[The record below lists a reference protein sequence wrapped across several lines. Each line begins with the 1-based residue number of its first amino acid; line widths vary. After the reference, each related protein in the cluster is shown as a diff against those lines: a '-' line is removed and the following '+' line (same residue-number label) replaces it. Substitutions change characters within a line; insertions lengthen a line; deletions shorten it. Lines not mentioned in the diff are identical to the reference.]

1 MKKIL
6 IRAEDKNPWEKRA
19 PLVPEDVSEIMART
33 GGEVLVQKSAK
44 RFFREDQYQQAGA
57 GVCRDMS
64 PGDIILGIKEIPEDK
79 LLPEKTYLFFSHT
92 IKGQAGNM
100 PLLKKIM
107 AGGSTLIDYERI
119 VDDQNR
125 RLVYF
130 GRYAGD
136 AGALDILA
144 LMGEHWKQQGL
155 ATPFSECR
163 RAVDYASV
171 QEGKD
176 HLRRIG
182 REILDKGLPRELC
195 PLVIGVLG
203 YGNVSAGAQQIFD
216 CLPVRRIAPEDL
228 HSLAKDKEPD
238 PHAVYLTV
246 FKEKDLVRPKE
257 GQFSLRDYYD
267 HPENYQSCFEDY
279 LPHVTI
285 LVNAVYWDSR
295 YPKFVTWEGLR
306 RTKEKQGKRMKLK
319 AIADISCDVGGAV
332 ECTVKTTDTGKP
344 AYLVEPRSG
353 RVTDGH
359 LGEGI
364 VVLAVDN
371 LPAELPNDSS
381 TFFSNQ
387 LKGFLP
393 SLLQADLQKPLQAS
407 GLVPEMMRAV
417 IVHRGEL
424 TPGYRYLEKH
434 L

>member
-1 MKKIL
+1 MKKVL

-19 PLVPEDVSEIMART
+19 PLVPEDVREIMART
-33 GGEVLVQKSAK
+33 GGEVLVQRSDK
-44 RFFREDQYQQAGA
+44 RFFQEKEYQRAGA
-57 GVCRDMS
+57 GICEDMS
-64 PGDIILGIKEIPEDK
+64 PGEIILGIKEIPEEK
-79 LLPEKTYLFFSHT
+79 LLSEKTYLFFSHT

-107 AGGSTLIDYERI
+107 DCGSTLIDYERI

-144 LMGEHWKQQGL
+144 LLGENWQQQGL

-163 RAVDYASV
+163 RAVNYASV

-176 HLRRIG
+176 HLCQIG

-203 YGNVSAGAQQIFD
+203 YGNVSAGAQQIVD
-216 CLPVRRIAPEDL
+216 CLPLRRVAPKDL
-228 HSLAKDKEPD
+228 PFLAKDKEAD
-238 PHAVYLTV
+238 PHTVYLAV
-246 FKEKDLVRPKE
+246 FTEEDLVRPKAGE
-257 GQFSLRDYYD
+257 FSLSDYYE

-279 LPHVTI
+279 LSHLTI

-306 RTKEKQGKRMKLK
+306 RTREEQGKGMKLK

-332 ECTVKTTDTGKP
+332 ECTVKTTDTGSP
-344 AYLVEPRSG
+344 AFLVDPSSG

-393 SLLQADLQKPLQAS
+393 SLIQADLQKPLQDS
-407 GLVPEMMRAV
+407 GLDPEIRRAV
-417 IVHRGEL
+417 IVHKGEL
-424 TPGYRYLEKH
+424 PPGYRYLEKH